1 VKKSRLKKLRE
12 KGKIWRERRGG
23 GGRGEKGEGIGGL
36 GGVWG

>member
-12 KGKIWRERRGG
+12 KGKIWREA

>member
-12 KGKIWRERRGG
+12 KGKIWREGG
-23 GGRGEKGEGIGGL
+23 VGEKGEGIGGL